1 MHFVMQMQIES
12 VAAGREGCQQ
22 AAFLSFSSLALGLGL
37 RQPSIKSTHK
47 QLFKVE
53 PTF

>member
-22 AAFLSFSSLALGLGL
+22 AAFLSFSSLALGL